1 MSKSP
6 YYVREGFNQSGV
18 IQLHRGLV
26 QWQNS
31 ALSMRRSPVRVW
43 YSRHCEGWGS
53 NPQSRQG
60 FWMDKD
66 AVPDSKHK
74 VNGSRSKTQKLLL
87 MSIFPQRLELVNSGN
102 LHYIPLQFSWSE
114 HQICNLVTSVR
125 IRVGDLLLIRLII

>member
-1 MSKSP
+1 MSESP

-43 YSRHCEGWGS
+43 YSRHCEGWDPPVS
-53 NPQSRQG
+53 ARLL
-60 FWMDKD
+60 D
-66 AVPDSKHK
+66 AVPDSEHK

>member
-1 MSKSP
+1 MSESP

-18 IQLHRGLV
+18 IQLHRVSGRIVHCL
-26 QWQNS
+26 
-31 ALSMRRSPVRVW
+31 
-43 YSRHCEGWGS
+43 CEGHQFESGTLGTVKVGVRI
-53 NPQSRQG
+53 PQSRQG
-60 FWMDKD
+60 FWMD
-66 AVPDSKHK
+66 AAPDSKHK